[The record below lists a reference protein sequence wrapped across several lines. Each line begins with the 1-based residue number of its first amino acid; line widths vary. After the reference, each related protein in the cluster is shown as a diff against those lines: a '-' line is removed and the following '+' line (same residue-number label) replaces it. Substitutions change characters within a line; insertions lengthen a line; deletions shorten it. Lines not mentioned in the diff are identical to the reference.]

1 MLASAHVS
9 WRSMEP
15 GGPRFRALLSHGI
28 EPPLPL
34 PQTLSTPSPNL
45 LLHLT
50 TLLPPPPPYPPSLPF
65 KPRGSWKNSAAKNN
79 TKMFTYSSKNLPNV
93 SSKQLLFKF
102 KKDHR
107 TTNSDACWNFYSC
120 TSPLPLHPN
129 LPFLLT
135 SCEGRLRSVLYKNI
149 LP

>member
-1 MLASAHVS
+1 MEVHGTRRTEVQSLAFS
-9 WRSMEP
+9 WYR
-15 GGPRFRALLSHGI
+15 
-28 EPPLPL
+28 
-34 PQTLSTPSPNL
+34 T
-45 LLHLT
+45 
-50 TLLPPPPPYPPSLPF
+50 PPPPPSNLINALSKPSSPPDYPSPSSSPLSPPLPF

-79 TKMFTYSSKNLPNV
+79 TKIFTYSSKNLPNV

-102 KKDHR
+102 EKDHR